1 MDSKNHKI
9 NQYEILLTVVRALA
23 THQGGPGLNTEL
35 DGTCELSLLLVLSFT
50 SRGFS
55 VGAPEKNTPDS
66 SKFHSIWK
74 ARTRSN
80 QFLRSAPFG

>member
-9 NQYEILLTVVRALA
+9 NEFEILLTVVWALA
-23 THQGGPGLNTEL
+23 THQVGPGLNPEV
-35 DGTCELSLLLVLSFT
+35 DATCELRMLLVLSFT

-55 VGAPEKNTPDS
+55 AGAPEKNTLDS

-74 ARTRSN
+74 ARTCSN